1 MKLTKEQSADMLKKA
16 KPLIKW
22 LNDNCD
28 PHCNIHVENDRVT
41 LSEDVSMRWTE
52 EFIKD

>member
-1 MKLTKEQSADMLKKA
+1 MKLTKEQSADLLEKA

-28 PHCNIHVENDRVT
+28 PHCDIHVENDRVT
-41 LSEDVSMRWTE
+41 LSEGVSMICAE